1 MTNPLPKIAI
11 IIGAPEQ
18 RLHPVP
24 PVADGAPEWNIF
36 RLAEAAQGLDV
47 CVISPCEPGQLA
59 AIRSFPV
66 RHSYEHVILPD
77 HFLRLYRSVLCRIWP
92 LRLAVRRFAKLP
104 DLLSLIYLRRVAAWL
119 AALQPDLVF
128 INNHPQYIRYLRP
141 HVAKGRL
148 LLFVRGEMGESRRHL
163 SLLDGIVV
171 NSPGIGEYAREL
183 LGGTSMPIHLLP
195 NSLGD
200 EFVVSP
206 APPDRFFRTAK
217 RIVFAGRIIAD
228 KGVLELLAAFEL
240 VHRRLPG
247 VTLAIYGA
255 GENDKRSG
263 PLTLY
268 EEKVHARAAQF
279 PTGAVVLMGW
289 VPSREMGAHYANADL
304 AVFPSVW
311 KESFGMVALEAMRC
325 ATPVVASPRPGF
337 EELVQ
342 PDVTGILVN
351 PTDTPALA
359 DAMLRILTDP
369 ALAQR
374 MGEAGRERS
383 MLYAPAAAAGRF
395 AQIVASHL
403 ERLNDGR

>member
-1 MTNPLPKIAI
+1 MTMSLPKIAI

-47 CVISPCEPGQLA
+47 RVISPCELGQLT
-59 AIRSFPV
+59 AIRSFSA
-66 RHSYEHVILPD
+66 RRSYEHVILSD
-77 HFLRLYRSVLCRIWP
+77 HFLRFYRRILCHIWP
-92 LRLAVRRFAKLP
+92 LRLVVRRFAKLP
-104 DLLSLIYLRRVAAWL
+104 NLLSLMYLRRVTRWL

-148 LLFVRGEMGESRRHL
+148 LLFVRGEMGESSRHL
-163 SLLDGIVV
+163 PLLDGIVV
-171 NSPGIGEYAREL
+171 NSPGIGEYVHEL
-183 LGGTSMPIHLLP
+183 LGGTPMPVDLLH

-200 EFVVSP
+200 EFAVPP
-206 APPDRFFRTAK
+206 APADRFFRAAK
-217 RIVFAGRIIAD
+217 RIVFAGRIIAE
-228 KGVLELLAAFEL
+228 KGVLELLEAFEL

-263 PLTLY
+263 PLTAY
-268 EEKVHARAAQF
+268 EEKVRARAAQF
-279 PTGAVVLMGW
+279 PAGAVVLPVW
-289 VPSREMGAHYANADL
+289 VPSREMGAHYVNADL

-325 ATPVVASPRPGF
+325 GAPVVASPRPGF
-337 EELVQ
+337 EELVE
-342 PDVTGILVN
+342 PNVTGILVD
-351 PTDTPALA
+351 PTDTPVLA

-383 MLYAPAAAAGRF
+383 MLYAPSAAAGRF
-395 AQIVASHL
+395 AQIVSSHL
-403 ERLNDGR
+403 ERRNDGR